1 MNTLP
6 SLNIIFLIAGLLFLL
21 ISILGQLKIG
31 FTEINPGLF
40 GRIVALV
47 VGLFCLII
55 TVLLIIFP
63 SEILLDLIR
72 NSFAEQIQQNS
83 ICLARLNKIKYG

>member
-1 MNTLP
+1 MTTSP
-6 SLNIIFLIAGLLFLL
+6 SLNTIFLLAGLLFLL
-21 ISILGQLKIG
+21 ISVLGRLKIG
-31 FTEINPGLF
+31 FAEINPGLF

-63 SEILLDLIR
+63 SGILLESIR
-72 NSFAEQIQQNS
+72 NSLAEQIQQNS
-83 ICLARLNKIKYG
+83 DLFTKIK